1 MIKRLIF
8 DIDNTIITG
17 VDFKI
22 HIEKALREY
31 GINDLE
37 KLKIYLNNIKEYE
50 KCHKSYE
57 KDSYLSF
64 FSKKLDVSLNED
76 FLRLLFS
83 NLKNAVPKDNKKVE
97 SLIRSL
103 YNNYELVLL
112 SNYFE
117 ESQRNR
123 LESMNIN
130 KFFSEY
136 YGESII
142 KPNKE
147 TYFQAAGKNRPS
159 ECIMI
164 GDDIELDINVP
175 KSLGFN
181 TIYIN
186 KKNGDIERLTDIKE
200 KILIK

>member
-22 HIEKALREY
+22 YIEKALREY
-31 GINDLE
+31 GVNDLE

-50 KCHKSYE
+50 KYHKSYE

-64 FSKKLDVSLNED
+64 FSKKLDTKLDED
-76 FLRLLFS
+76 FLRLLFL
-83 NLKNAVPKDNKKVE
+83 NLKNAVPKDNKKLE
-97 SLIRSL
+97 SLIKSL

-117 ESQRNR
+117 KSQRNR

-130 KFFSEY
+130 KYFSEY

-147 TYFQAAGKNRPS
+147 SYFQAAGKNTPS

-181 TIYIN
+181 TIYVN
-186 KKNGDIERLTDIKE
+186 KENGDIESLTDIKE
-200 KILIK
+200 KTLIK

>member
-64 FSKKLDVSLNED
+64 FSKKLDVKLDEE

-83 NLKNAVPKDNKKVE
+83 NLKNAVPKDNKKIE

-130 KFFSEY
+130 KYFSEY

-147 TYFQAAGKNRPS
+147 TYKNACS
-159 ECIMI
+159 NYQYEECLII
-164 GDDIELDINVP
+164 GDSLQRDINIP
-175 KSLGFN
+175 KKLKMKRKMN
-181 TIYIN
+181 V
-186 KKNGDIERLTDIKE
+186 
-200 KILIK
+200 

>member
-1 MIKRLIF
+1 MK
-8 DIDNTIITG
+8 
-17 VDFKI
+17 KI
-22 HIEKALREY
+22 VTYHSLV
-31 GINDLE
+31 
-37 KLKIYLNNIKEYE
+37 
-50 KCHKSYE
+50 
-57 KDSYLSF
+57 
-64 FSKKLDVSLNED
+64 KKLDVKLDEE

-83 NLKNAVPKDNKKVE
+83 NLKNAVLKDNKKVE

-130 KFFSEY
+130 KYFSEY
-136 YGESII
+136 YVESII

-147 TYFQAAGKNRPS
+147 TYFQTKGKNRPS
-159 ECIMI
+159 ECIII
-164 GDDIELDINVP
+164 GDGTELNIKVP
-175 KSLGFN
+175 KRLGLN
-181 TIYIN
+181 TIYVN

-200 KILIK
+200 KVLIK